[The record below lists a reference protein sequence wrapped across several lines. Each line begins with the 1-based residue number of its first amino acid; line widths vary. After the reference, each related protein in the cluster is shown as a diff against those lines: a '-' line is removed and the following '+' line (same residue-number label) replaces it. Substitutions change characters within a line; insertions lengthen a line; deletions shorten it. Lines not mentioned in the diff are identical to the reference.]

1 MTLQR
6 VLVLAP
12 TRRAASETFVR
23 ANLAGLPFAT
33 TAYFGDERPLGQP
46 WRLVYGVAVLISKVL
61 TRLGCLRLAGWPAAV
76 VTKLLMRRHQP
87 DLLLVEFGFHA
98 LRVMEAAAEGQIPFG
113 GAFSRVGSLGL
124 DQVRCPEDAL
134 PPLDADCFWSD
145 REISADAADP
155 AGFGDG
161 V

>member
-46 WRLVYGVAVLISKVL
+46 WRLVYGVAVLMSKVL
-61 TRLGCLRLAGWPAAV
+61 TRLGWLRLAG
-76 VTKLLMRRHQP
+76 R
-87 DLLLVEFGFHA
+87 
-98 LRVMEAAAEGQIPFG
+98 
-113 GAFSRVGSLGL
+113 
-124 DQVRCPEDAL
+124 
-134 PPLDADCFWSD
+134 PPW
-145 REISADAADP
+145 
-155 AGFGDG
+155 
-161 V
+161 